1 MRRFSDKPRIVAGNL
16 RTPQET
22 SLYLWEGHAEAAALA
37 RALITDAQWVHKAR
51 RGEAETIRPYE
62 DAHWGAI
69 NQGVDPGAHVQ
80 GAPTQG
86 AIQEDDLDEDP

>member
-1 MRRFSDKPRIVAGNL
+1 VG
-16 RTPQET
+16 PQ
-22 SLYLWEGHAEAAALA
+22 GAPG
-37 RALITDAQWVHKAR
+37 
-51 RGEAETIRPYE
+51 RGRDDPPYE
-62 DAHWGAI
+62 DAHWRAI

>member
-1 MRRFSDKPRIVAGNL
+1 VRHFSDKPRIVAGNL

-22 SLYLWEGHAEAAALA
+22 SLYLSEGHAEAAALA

-62 DAHWGAI
+62 EAHWGAI

-80 GAPTQG
+80 GA
-86 AIQEDDLDEDP
+86 IQEDDLDEDP